1 MPGTQTSPAPARLA
15 ARTGDGYVSGTHK
28 KAHPMTAHV
37 VRRLEGFR
45 RLWLGGALRQGRTAG
60 LFIAFLGR

>member
-1 MPGTQTSPAPARLA
+1 MTAPKTARLIQ
-15 ARTGDGYVSGTHK
+15 
-28 KAHPMTAHV
+28 
-37 VRRLEGFR
+37 RLDGFR